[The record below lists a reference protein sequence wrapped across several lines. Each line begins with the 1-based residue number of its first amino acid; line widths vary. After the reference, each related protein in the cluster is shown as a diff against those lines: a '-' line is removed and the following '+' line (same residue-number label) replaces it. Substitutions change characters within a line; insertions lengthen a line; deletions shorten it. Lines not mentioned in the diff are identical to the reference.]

1 MRPWMLVGI
10 GWILGCTAMG
20 LTWSAWTGEPTIA
33 QATVSQTA
41 PDRPNRGDAQ
51 GCLIN
56 RELRILDPKSL
67 WLPENGHH
75 VPYEWRCPDEPEK
88 R

>member
-10 GWILGCTAMG
+10 GLTVVAMA
-20 LTWSAWTGEPTIA
+20 LTWRAWTGEPTIA
-33 QATVSQTA
+33 QAPVSQTA
-41 PDRPNRGDAQ
+41 PARPNRGDAQ

-56 RELRILDPKSL
+56 RELRILDPKSV

-75 VPYEWRCPDEPEK
+75 VAYEWRCPDEPEK